1 MAAENTQEVKL
12 FFRLKVVARKCAC
25 GEALGFKVAQM
36 LQFVKVKDV
45 QISGDVQ
52 RGFTR
57 RKRIGCNGVKLRFV
71 DSTQHHG
78 THIRRS
84 SLPTDLLAKLDT
96 GVRRERRN
104 HS

>member
-1 MAAENTQEVKL
+1 
-12 FFRLKVVARKCAC
+12 
-25 GEALGFKVAQM
+25 M

-57 RKRIGCNGVKLRFV
+57 RKRIGCKGVKLRFV

-96 GVRRERRN
+96 GMSMNLSAIRKGLFLGAQK
-104 HS
+104 